1 MSIVSAINTL
11 FNHAGLRRFL
21 VHSRLPLGA
30 AALAVLL
37 SLVRPSPWFWRGLA
51 ISLVGALAQG
61 WCFACIMTSREL
73 AVNGPYRFVRNPMY
87 LARYILVLG
96 AVLMLDPTRPW
107 RWLAPAA
114 LTLVYLF
121 FMQNRVRREER
132 KLAPLFGEAYQR
144 YLRAVPRFVP
154 ALKPF
159 PEGRTRYW
167 NPAAFRRNHGARNL
181 AAVLAGHAF
190 AYLVVYH
197 LMPRWAGG

>member
-61 WCFACIMTSREL
+61 WCFACIMTSQEL

-87 LARYILVLG
+87 LARYTLLLG
-96 AVLMLDPTRPW
+96 LLLMPDPTRPW
-107 RWLAPAA
+107 RGLLP
-114 LTLVYLF
+114 LVFTIVYLF
-121 FMQNRVRREER
+121 FMHNRVRREER
-132 KLAPLFGEAYQR
+132 KLGPIFGAPYAR
-144 YLRAVPRFVP
+144 YLESVPRLIP
-154 ALKPF
+154 TWRAYPGGKTLH
-159 PEGRTRYW
+159 W
-167 NPAAFRRNHGARNL
+167 NAAAFRRNHGARNL
-181 AAVLAGHAF
+181 TVVLGGYLL

-197 LMPRWAGG
+197 LKPWIGGM